1 MAGDDP
7 GDHVSE
13 VGVRLDAV
21 ELACLDQRSDRC
33 PMLGA
38 PVGAGEER
46 ILAVQRNGADGALDD
61 VGVDLDRTVVEE
73 SCQTL
78 PTRERVADSFRQLG
92 LLADKG
98 ELLPK
103 PRLKGIDDGTAS
115 LLPDGA
121 AFVAERPR
129 ISLSTW

>member
-38 PVGAGEER
+38 AVGAGEER
-46 ILAVQRNGADGALDD
+46 ILAVQRNWADGALDD
-61 VGVDLDRTVVEE
+61 VGVDLDRAVVEE

-78 PTRERVADSFRQLG
+78 PARERVADSFRQLG
-92 LLADKG
+92 LLVDKVSCCLSHG
-98 ELLPK
+98 SRALMTGRLLSC
-103 PRLKGIDDGTAS
+103 RTARRS
-115 LLPDGA
+115 SA
-121 AFVAERPR
+121 
-129 ISLSTW
+129 